1 MNKRTFKFKTNLK
14 CGNCVAKVKPQLDEA
29 KEIVEWSIDLK
40 DPERILT
47 VELEETGDV
56 AGIEKILADAGY
68 KATLCPE

>member
-1 MNKRTFKFKTNLK
+1 MNKRTLKFKTNLK

-47 VELEETGDV
+47 VELEETEDA

>member
-1 MNKRTFKFKTNLK
+1 MNKRTLKFKTNLK

-47 VELEETGDV
+47 VELEETGD
-56 AGIEKILADAGY
+56 AARIEKILADAGY